1 LVDDSRL
8 AWPSADR
15 SHCYRPLR
23 INAMTIADN
32 LGAATRDGLDATI
45 ARLRRGAE
53 TFTGLSVDQRIA
65 LAQSMLEGYGRVSAQ
80 TAVAAASAKG
90 GRPGSRIEAEEWVL
104 GPYFVLRGLRATK
117 NALAE
122 IARTGTTRVGAIGRT
137 VDGRTAV
144 QIFPLARSDG
154 VFFPRVAAELHLQ
167 PGIEPDDL
175 ARTRARYYREPA
187 RRPAVVLVLG
197 AGNVNAIGP
206 LDCVS
211 KLFNEGKVCL
221 LKMHPVN
228 AYLGPFIEDAF
239 ADAIQAGFLAV
250 AYGGAEVGA
259 YLAQHPGVDEV
270 HITGSARTHDAIVWG
285 ADRERRVR
293 ALDPALKKPITSELG
308 NISPVIVVPGPYST
322 SDLAYQADAVAG
334 ALVNN
339 AGSNC
344 NAAAMLITSSRWA
357 QRQQFLDALGAMLSR
372 VPTRRGHYPGAAERW
387 QARTAD
393 RSVKT
398 FGERSDDVLP
408 WALVT
413 GLRAADT
420 DERSFTDEAFCS
432 VLSETPLDVEEPTA
446 FLDAA
451 VEFANERLWGT
462 LVATVIVHPRTV
474 ADRRSSAAV
483 ERAIARLRYGTV
495 GLNIWGAYGFALG
508 TTSWG
513 GHPGATLQNVESGI
527 GFVHNS
533 QMVEGIEK
541 CVLRSP
547 FRVRPK
553 PSSHA
558 SFGSLLELGRQLSEF
573 EADRS
578 PRAFLGAVAAGMRG

>member
-1 LVDDSRL
+1 LERY
-8 AWPSADR
+8 P
-15 SHCYRPLR
+15 
-23 INAMTIADN
+23 
-32 LGAATRDGLDATI
+32 
-45 ARLRRGAE
+45 AE
-53 TFTGLSVDQRIA
+53 
-65 LAQSMLEGYGRVSAQ
+65 
-80 TAVAAASAKG
+80 
-90 GRPGSRIEAEEWVL
+90 
-104 GPYFVLRGLRATK
+104 
-117 NALAE
+117 
-122 IARTGTTRVGAIGRT
+122 
-137 VDGRTAV
+137 
-144 QIFPLARSDG
+144 
-154 VFFPRVAAELHLQ
+154 
-167 PGIEPDDL
+167 
-175 ARTRARYYREPA
+175 
-187 RRPAVVLVLG
+187 
-197 AGNVNAIGP
+197 GN
-206 LDCVS
+206 
-211 KLFNEGKVCL
+211 
-221 LKMHPVN
+221 
-228 AYLGPFIEDAF
+228 
-239 ADAIQAGFLAV
+239 
-250 AYGGAEVGA
+250 
-259 YLAQHPGVDEV
+259 
-270 HITGSARTHDAIVWG
+270 
-285 ADRERRVR
+285 
-293 ALDPALKKPITSELG
+293 
-308 NISPVIVVPGPYST
+308 
-322 SDLAYQADAVAG
+322 
-334 ALVNN
+334 
-339 AGSNC
+339 
-344 NAAAMLITSSRWA
+344 
-357 QRQQFLDALGAMLSR
+357 
-372 VPTRRGHYPGAAERW
+372 RGHYPGAAERW
-387 QARTAD
+387 QAHTAD

-413 GLRAADT
+413 ALRAADT
-420 DERSFTDEAFCS
+420 DERSFRDEAFCS

-533 QMVEGIEK
+533 QMVEEIEK